1 MELCDMEY
9 RQHQLDNGLEILAEC
24 NPQAYTSAFGF
35 FVRTGA
41 RDETPEVGGVSHFL
55 EHMVFKGTP
64 NRTAAQVNLELDEMG
79 SSSNARTSEE
89 STIYHAAVLPE
100 FQTQV
105 VELLSD
111 IMRPSLRKEDFETE
125 KQVII
130 EEIKMYDD
138 QPPYG
143 GYERIMAEF
152 FGDHPLGQ
160 SVLGTVDTVSALTP
174 DNMMSY
180 FEQRYSPS
188 NICFAGAG
196 NIDFDRL
203 IQDVEQCC
211 GQWKKFAPARSKDAA
226 KYRTGFTAIHKP
238 SSYQQYILQMA
249 PGPSSEEEIRYATG
263 VMSAII
269 GDDSGSRLYW
279 EFLDSGLAESAGM
292 GAYDYQGSGAIMS
305 FICCAPEQ
313 TQSNLDRLTNLQR
326 EIREQGITQKEL
338 DLAKRKIASHIVLAS
353 ERTNS
358 RMFSV
363 GAQWLC
369 EQPFKPVAEI
379 ASIYESLTLD
389 QVNQA
394 LAAYPLDQNM
404 TVTVGPCE
412 NLTAAI

>member
-1 MELCDMEY
+1 MEY
-9 RQHQLDNGLEILAEC
+9 RQHRLDNGLNILAEC

-41 RDETPEVGGVSHFL
+41 RDETSEISGVSHFL

-64 NRTAAQVNLELDEMG
+64 NRSAAQVNLELDEMG
-79 SSSNARTSEE
+79 SSSNARTGEE

-100 FQTQV
+100 FQGQV

-111 IMRPSLRKEDFETE
+111 IMRPSLRVDDFETE

-143 GYERIMAEF
+143 GYERMMLEF
-152 FGDHPLGQ
+152 FGNHPLGQ
-160 SVLGTVDTVSALTP
+160 SVLGTVESVSGLTP
-174 DNMMSY
+174 DSMMSY
-180 FEQRYSPS
+180 FKERYSPS

-196 NIDFDRL
+196 KIDFDQL
-203 IQDVEQCC
+203 VEDLDKHC
-211 GQWKKFAPARSKDAA
+211 GEWTPSSPERSTQPAD
-226 KYRTGFTAIHKP
+226 YQLGFVSMHKP
-238 SSYQQYILQMA
+238 NSHQQYILQMA
-249 PGPSSEEEIRYATG
+249 AGPSSEQETRFAAA
-263 VMSAII
+263 VMNSII

-292 GAYDYQGSGAIMS
+292 GGYDYQGSGATMS
-305 FICCAPEQ
+305 FICCSPEQ
-313 TQSNLDRLTNLQR
+313 AQENLERLTRLQQT
-326 EIREQGITQKEL
+326 IRSEGFTQKEL

-358 RMFSV
+358 RMFSI
-363 GAQWLC
+363 GSQWLS
-369 EQPFKPVAEI
+369 EESFKTVAEI
-379 ASIYESLTLD
+379 AAIYESVTLD
-389 QVNQA
+389 QIHEA
-394 LAAYPLDQNM
+394 LASFPLDQNM

-412 NLTAAI
+412 NLVTPH

>member
-1 MELCDMEY
+1 MEY
-9 RQHQLDNGLEILAEC
+9 RQHRLNNGLNILAEC

-41 RDETPEVGGVSHFL
+41 RDETSEISGVSHFL

-64 NRTAAQVNLELDEMG
+64 NRSAAQVNLELDEMG
-79 SSSNARTSEE
+79 SSSNARTGEE

-100 FQTQV
+100 FQGQI

-111 IMRPSLRKEDFETE
+111 IMRPSLRIDDFETE

-143 GYERIMAEF
+143 GYERVMSEF
-152 FGDHPLGQ
+152 FGKHPLGQ
-160 SVLGTVDTVSALTP
+160 SVLGTVDSVSGLTP
-174 DNMMSY
+174 ESMMSY
-180 FEQRYSPS
+180 FEERYSPS

-196 NIDFDRL
+196 KIDFDQL
-203 IQDVEQCC
+203 VEDLDKHC
-211 GQWKKFAPARSKDAA
+211 GQWTPFSPGRSTQAA
-226 KYRTGFTAIHKP
+226 DYRTGFVSMHKP
-238 SSYQQYILQMA
+238 NSHQQYILQMA
-249 PGPSSEEEIRYATG
+249 AGPSSTQEIRFATA
-263 VMSAII
+263 VLCSII

-292 GAYDYQGSGAIMS
+292 GGYDYQGSGAIMS
-305 FICCAPEQ
+305 FICCSPEQ
-313 TQSNLDRLTNLQR
+313 AQENLGRLAKLQQN
-326 EIREQGITQKEL
+326 IRNEGITQKEL

-358 RMFSV
+358 RMFSI
-363 GAQWLC
+363 GAQWLS
-369 EQPFKPVAEI
+369 EESFKTVAEI
-379 ASIYESLTLD
+379 AAIYESVTLD
-389 QVNQA
+389 QIHEA
-394 LAAYPLDQNM
+394 LETFPLDQNM

-412 NLTAAI
+412 DLVAPQ

>member
-1 MELCDMEY
+1 MEY

-35 FVRTGA
+35 FVRTGS
-41 RDETPEVGGVSHFL
+41 RDETPEVSGVSHFL

-79 SSSNARTSEE
+79 SASNARTGEE

-100 FQTQV
+100 FQTPV

-111 IMRPSLRKEDFETE
+111 IMRPSLRQEDFETE

-143 GYERIMAEF
+143 GYEKIMSQY

-174 DNMMSY
+174 ENMMAY
-180 FEQRYSPS
+180 FEERYSPS
-188 NICFAGAG
+188 NICFAAAG
-196 NIDFDRL
+196 NIDFDKL
-203 IQDVEQCC
+203 VEDIDRCC
-211 GQWKKFAPARSKDAA
+211 GSWEKFSPNRNKRIAN
-226 KYRTGFTAIHKP
+226 YQTGFTSLHKP
-238 SSYQQYILQMA
+238 NSHQQYILQLA
-249 PGPSSEEEIRYATG
+249 PGPSSEEDIRHATA
-263 VMSAII
+263 VMTSII
-269 GDDSGSRLYW
+269 GDDGGSRLYW

-292 GAYDYQGSGAIMS
+292 GTYDYQGSGSIMT

-313 TQSNLDRLTNLQR
+313 AQANLERLTTLQR
-326 EIREQGITQKEL
+326 KIRDDGITQKEL

-358 RMFSV
+358 RMFSI
-363 GAQWLC
+363 GSQWLV
-369 EQPFKPVAEI
+369 EQPYKTVGEI
-379 ASIYESLTLD
+379 AAIYDALTLD

-394 LAAYPLDQNM
+394 LQAYPLDQNM
-404 TVTVGPCE
+404 TVTVGPCDD
-412 NLTAAI
+412 LKTV

>member
-1 MELCDMEY
+1 MEY
-9 RQHQLDNGLEILAEC
+9 RQHKLDNGLEILAEC

-41 RDETPEVGGVSHFL
+41 RDETPDVGGVSHFL

-79 SSSNARTSEE
+79 SASNARTSEE

-100 FQTQV
+100 FQTPV
-105 VELLSD
+105 VDLLSD
-111 IMRPSLRKEDFETE
+111 IMRPSLRPEDFETE

-143 GYERIMAEF
+143 GYEKIMSEY

-174 DNMMSY
+174 EGMMAY
-180 FEQRYSPS
+180 FEERYSPS

-196 NIDFDRL
+196 NVDFDKL
-203 IQDVEQCC
+203 VEDVERCC
-211 GQWKKFAPARSKDAA
+211 GSWKKFDPKRGKEKAD
-226 KYRTGFTAIHKP
+226 YQTGFASIHKP
-238 SSYQQYILQMA
+238 SSHQQYILQLA
-249 PGPSSEEEIRYATG
+249 PGPSSEEEIRYATA
-263 VMSAII
+263 VMSGII
-269 GDDSGSRLYW
+269 GDDGGSRLYW

-292 GAYDYQGSGAIMS
+292 GTYDYQGSGAIMT

-313 TQSNLDRLTNLQR
+313 AQANLERLANLQR
-326 EIREQGITQKEL
+326 KVRDEGITQKEL

-358 RMFSV
+358 RMFSI

-369 EQPFKPVAEI
+369 EQKYKTVGEI
-379 ASIYESLTLD
+379 AAIYESLTLE
-389 QVNQA
+389 QVNEA
-394 LAAYPLDQNM
+394 LQAYPLDQNM
-404 TVTVGPCE
+404 TVTVGPSE
-412 NLTAAI
+412 FQPL

>member
-1 MELCDMEY
+1 MEY
-9 RQHQLDNGLEILAEC
+9 RQHRLSNGLEILAEC

-41 RDETPEVGGVSHFL
+41 RDETPELGGVSHFL

-64 NRTAAQVNLELDEMG
+64 NRSAAQVNLELDEMG
-79 SSSNARTSEE
+79 SASNARTSEE

-105 VELLSD
+105 VDLLSD
-111 IMRPSLRKEDFETE
+111 IMRPSLREEDFETE

-143 GYERIMAEF
+143 GYEKVMAEF
-152 FGDHPLGQ
+152 FGTHPLGQ

-174 DNMMSY
+174 ESMMGY

-196 NIDFDRL
+196 NIDFEKL
-203 IQDVEQCC
+203 IEDVEKCC
-211 GQWKKFAPARSKDAA
+211 GHWKTFEPVRNKEQASYK
-226 KYRTGFTAIHKP
+226 TGFVSMVKP
-238 SSYQQYILQMA
+238 SSHQQYILQMA
-249 PGPSSEEEIRYATG
+249 PGPSSEEEIRYATS

-269 GDDSGSRLYW
+269 GDDGGSRLYW

-292 GAYDYQGSGAIMS
+292 GSYDYQGSGAIMS
-305 FICCAPEQ
+305 YICCAPEQ
-313 TQSNLDRLTNLQR
+313 AQSNMQRLMELQR
-326 EIREQGITQKEL
+326 KVREEGVTQKEL

-358 RMFSV
+358 RMFSI

-369 EQPFKPVAEI
+369 EQPFKTVAEI
-379 ASIYESLTLD
+379 AATYESLTLE
-389 QVNQA
+389 QVNEAIQ
-394 LAAYPLDQNM
+394 AYPLDQNM
-404 TVTVGPCE
+404 TVAVGPCDDLKSP
-412 NLTAAI
+412 N

>member
-1 MELCDMEY
+1 MEY
-9 RQHQLDNGLEILAEC
+9 RQHKLDNGLEILAEC

-105 VELLSD
+105 VDLLSD
-111 IMRPSLRKEDFETE
+111 IMRPSLRAEDFETE

-143 GYERIMAEF
+143 GYEKIMSEY

-160 SVLGTVDTVSALTP
+160 SVLGTVDTVSALSP
-174 DNMMSY
+174 ESMMAY
-180 FEQRYSPS
+180 FEERYSPS

-196 NIDFDRL
+196 NVDFDKL
-203 IQDVEQCC
+203 VEDVERCC
-211 GQWKKFAPARSKDAA
+211 GSWKKFDPKRGKNKAE
-226 KYRTGFTAIHKP
+226 YRTGFASMHKP
-238 SSYQQYILQMA
+238 SSHQQYILQLA
-249 PGPSSEEEIRYATG
+249 PGPSSEEEIRYATA
-263 VMSAII
+263 VMSGII
-269 GDDSGSRLYW
+269 GDDGGSRLYW

-292 GAYDYQGSGAIMS
+292 GTYDYQGSGAIMT
-305 FICCAPEQ
+305 FICCAPEEAQ
-313 TQSNLDRLTNLQR
+313 ANLERLENLQR
-326 EIREQGITQKEL
+326 KVRDEGITQKEL

-358 RMFSV
+358 RMFSI

-369 EQPFKPVAEI
+369 EQKYKTVGEI
-379 ASIYESLTLD
+379 AAIYESLTLE
-389 QVNQA
+389 QVNEA
-394 LAAYPLDQNM
+394 LQAYPLDQNM
-404 TVTVGPCE
+404 TVAVGPCE
-412 NLTAAI
+412 LKPLSK